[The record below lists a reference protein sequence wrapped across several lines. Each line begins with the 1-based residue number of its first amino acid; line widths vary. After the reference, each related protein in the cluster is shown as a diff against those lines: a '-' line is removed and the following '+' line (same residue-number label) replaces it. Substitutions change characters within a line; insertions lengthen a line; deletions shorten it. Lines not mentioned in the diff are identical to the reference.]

1 MKFFVHIEGERLRVE
16 VSNGAVLVEGEAVE
30 VELSPR
36 TSSPIRGVRAG
47 GRSLRLI
54 PRRNGRGDWTMELEG
69 ARWRA
74 DVLDPGEEAIRAARK
89 AAGGASG
96 PAPLK
101 APMPGLVV
109 RVEVSEGDEVVAGQ
123 GVVIVEAMKMENE
136 LRAPGPGRVKAVR
149 VSEGTAVEKDA
160 VLMEFEPLEA
170 AGDGKEEGA

>member
-1 MKFFVHIEGERLRVE
+1 MKFFVHIEGERLEVE
-16 VSNGAVLVEGEAVE
+16 VSDGKVRVEGEAVD
-30 VELSPR
+30 VELSPK

-54 PRRNGRGDWTMELEG
+54 PRRNGRGNWSMELEG

-89 AAGGASG
+89 GAGAASG

-109 RVEVSEGDEVVAGQ
+109 RLEVSEGDEVTAGQ
-123 GVVIVEAMKMENE
+123 GLVIVEAMKMENE
-136 LRAPGPGRVKAVR
+136 LRAPAPGRVKAVR
-149 VSEGTAVEKDA
+149 VAEGTVVEKDT
-160 VLMEFEPLEA
+160 VLIEFEPLQGP
-170 AGDGKEEGA
+170 GDATEEGK